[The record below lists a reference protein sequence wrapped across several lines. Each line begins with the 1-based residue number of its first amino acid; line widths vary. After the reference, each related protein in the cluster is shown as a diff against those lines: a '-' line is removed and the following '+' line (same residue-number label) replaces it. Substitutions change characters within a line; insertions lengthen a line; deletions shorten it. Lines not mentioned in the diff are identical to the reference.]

1 METLNVSQTGRVAT
15 VTLDRPDVRNAFNDQ
30 VVVELTRV
38 FREMDESV
46 QVVVLEG
53 VGKSFCAGADLNWM
67 KKSATYTQEQNADDA
82 RAMLGLFDAID
93 SFAGVVI
100 GRVHGAALG
109 GGFELALACDL
120 RLAAEEAQMGLPEGR
135 LGLVPGAGGTQRLT
149 KICGPGIASR
159 IILTCEIVTGETACD
174 LGMVQWTESK
184 SSLKEAALAASK
196 IYIAAVNIP
205 TKDGFKEE
213 VTATQRLIE
222 TEDTRNRVTRF
233 LEQNLN

>member
-1 METLNVSQTGRVAT
+1 V
-15 VTLDRPDVRNAFNDQ
+15 
-30 VVVELTRV
+30 
-38 FREMDESV
+38 
-46 QVVVLEG
+46 
-53 VGKSFCAGADLNWM
+53 FCAGADL
-67 KKSATYTQEQNADDA
+67 KEFQTKFTQPNSSKIFGDDTKGYQN
-82 RAMLGLFDAID
+82 LFERLEKLSQITIAEIN
-93 SFAGVVI
+93 
-100 GRVHGAALG
+100 GAALG